1 MPRKKSTIVKKGIAK
16 KNIVNTNIKKRRQAL
31 QAVKGMRDIL
41 PVEMKMWDFIREVI
55 DDTLTPFSYNRIET
69 PILEKTEL
77 FERST
82 GEETDIVQKEMFSF
96 KTKGG
101 EYVTMRPEGTPG
113 IVRAYV
119 ENGMSNLIQPVKLY
133 YVGTMYR
140 YEKPQAGRYRQFH
153 QLNLEAIGNSHP
165 VLDAEIIYLFH
176 RILNKLGLGD
186 IEVQINSIGCKEC
199 RKEYRSTL
207 VDYFTPKK
215 RQLCEDCKKRL
226 KSNPFRILDCKKE
239 KCINIASGVP
249 PIVDYLCEECGI
261 HFKRV
266 LEYLDEAEIVY
277 NLNTTLMRGLDY
289 YTKTI
294 FEIWPAGDKQSAQSA
309 LGGGGR
315 YDNLVKMLGGKE
327 TTAVGG
333 ALGMERIIE
342 KLKERGIEPKN
353 KKSPD
358 VLLIQLGEL
367 AKKKS
372 LKIFENL
379 IESGIYVREA
389 LHRDSIKSQLRY
401 ADKLGVKFSLILG
414 QKEAQEDM
422 ILVRNMYDG
431 VQELVRL
438 DRIVDE
444 IKKRIKSY
452 SKK

>member
-1 MPRKKSTIVKKGIAK
+1 MPRKKT
-16 KNIVNTNIKKRRQAL
+16 TTRKKRTTKKATFKPKARSRKQAL
-31 QAVKGMRDIL
+31 QAVKGMNDIL
-41 PVEMKMWDFIREVI
+41 PAQMKYWDFVNKIIEEQLV
-55 DDTLTPFSYNRIET
+55 PFSFNKIET

-77 FERST
+77 YQRST

-101 EYVTMRPEGTPG
+101 EDVSLRPEGTPG
-113 IVRAYV
+113 VVRAYI
-119 ENGMSNLIQPVKLY
+119 ENGMSNLTQPVKLFY
-133 YVGTMYR
+133 IGPMYR
-140 YEKPQAGRYRQFH
+140 YEKPQAGRFRQFH

-176 RILNKLGLGD
+176 KIFIKLGLRD
-186 IEVQINSIGCKEC
+186 IEVQINSVGCKEC
-199 RKEYRSTL
+199 RKEYRDTL

-226 KSNPFRILDCKKE
+226 KNNPFRILDCKKD
-239 KCINIASGVP
+239 KCTNIAAGAP
-249 PIVDYLCEECGI
+249 PIIDYLCEECDQ

-266 LEYLDEAEIVY
+266 LEYLDEAEITY

-289 YTKTI
+289 YTKTT
-294 FEIWPAGDKQSAQSA
+294 FEFWPADDKESAQNA

-315 YDNLVKMLGGKE
+315 YDNLVKMMGGQE
-327 TTAVGG
+327 TPAVGA
-333 ALGMERIIE
+333 ALGIERIIE
-342 KLKERGIEPKN
+342 RLQTKEVKLPEE
-353 KKSPD
+353 KKPD

-379 IESGIYVREA
+379 LESGIFVRET

-422 ILVRNMYDG
+422 ILVRNMDDG
-431 VQELVRL
+431 VQELIKLEKVVE
-438 DRIVDE
+438 D
-444 IKKRIKSY
+444 IKKRIREY